1 MKLQFLSLI
10 LPTLFITSLTTTA
23 SAIELKKPPVVI
35 CMPIQNRSEVVK
47 DQLVQLEIIIYNWKT
62 THSDILSTLID
73 NIKDGRGI
81 TPEFDRKMKAKITR
95 LNELTLS
102 LDEETSKL
110 ETLAKNENN
119 LVVKLSDKILAHKS
133 SSISFLKVILGSSE
147 ATLKDAKLA
156 YDDTWADFGQ
166 TWNMVYGMY
175 GCSSTNPW
183 VTF

>member
-1 MKLQFLSLI
+1 LS
-10 LPTLFITSLTTTA
+10 PR
-23 SAIELKKPPVVI
+23 
-35 CMPIQNRSEVVK
+35 Q
-47 DQLVQLEIIIYNWKT
+47 
-62 THSDILSTLID
+62 
-73 NIKDGRGI
+73 GI
-81 TPEFDRKMKAKITR
+81 TPEFDRKMKAKINR

-102 LDEETSKL
+102 LDNETNKL

-119 LVVKLSDKILAHKS
+119 LVVNLPEKILAHKS
-133 SSISFLKVILGSSE
+133 SSISFLKVFLGSSE
-147 ATLKDAKLA
+147 ADFSDARQA

>member
-1 MKLQFLSLI
+1 MKLQFLFLI
-10 LPTLFITSLTTTA
+10 IPTLFITSLTTTA
-23 SAIELKKPPVVI
+23 SAIELKSPPVVI
-35 CMPIQNRSEVVK
+35 CMPIQNSNEAIR
-47 DQLVQLEIIIYNWKT
+47 DQLVQLEKIMYNWKT
-62 THSDILSTLID
+62 THSDILLTLVN

-81 TPEFDRKMKAKITR
+81 TPEFDRIMKAKIKR

-110 ETLAKNENN
+110 ETLTKNENN
-119 LVVKLSDKILAHKS
+119 VVVKLSDKILDHKS

-147 ATLKDAKLA
+147 ANFSDAKQA